1 MEYGSGAR
9 KTSPE
14 KVRSN
19 IFALLE
25 IHGLTQ
31 EKAGRMCGMHGNYF
45 TMLKGQKLVC
55 FPRLDKLL
63 LLCGALNVSIEDLL
77 YKDYTAALDQKRMR
91 EIDAD
96 VERLKKERAK
106 INDRILQRA
115 KERRAREEAEGRK
128 EDAKT

>member
-14 KVRSN
+14 KVRDN

-25 IHGLTQ
+25 IRGLTQ
-31 EKAGRMCGMHGNYF
+31 EKCGKMCGMHGNYF
-45 TMLKGQKLVC
+45 TMLKSQKLTC

-63 LLCGALNVSIEDLL
+63 LVCGALNVSIEDLL
-77 YKDYTAALDQKRMR
+77 YKDYASARDQKRVR

-96 VERLKKERAK
+96 VERLKRERTE
-106 INDRILQRA
+106 ISDRILQRA
-115 KERRAREEAEGRK
+115 RERRTQEEAEGRK
-128 EDAKT
+128 ADARK

>member
-9 KTSPE
+9 KTSPD
-14 KVRSN
+14 KVREN

-25 IHGLTQ
+25 INGLTQ
-31 EKAGRMCGMHGNYF
+31 EKAGRMCGMHSSYF

-77 YKDYTAALDQKRMR
+77 YKDYTVALGQKRMR

-96 VERLKKERAK
+96 VARMKKERER
-106 INDRILQRA
+106 ISERILKRV
-115 KERRAREEAEGRK
+115 KERQAREEAEGRK
-128 EDAKT
+128 EDMEQ

>member
-14 KVRSN
+14 KVRDN

-25 IHGLTQ
+25 IHELTQ
-31 EKAGRMCGMHGNYF
+31 EKAGRLCGMHGNYF
-45 TMLKGQKLVC
+45 TMLKSQKLTC

-63 LLCGALNVSIEDLL
+63 LVCGALNVSIEDLL
-77 YKDYTAALDQKRMR
+77 YKDYASARDQKRVR

-96 VERLKKERAK
+96 VERLKKERTE
-106 INDRILQRA
+106 ISDRILQRA
-115 KERRAREEAEGRK
+115 RERRAQEEAEGRK
-128 EDAKT
+128 ADERK

>member
-1 MEYGSGAR
+1 MEYGCGAR

-31 EKAGRMCGMHGNYF
+31 EKAGRLCGIHGNYF
-45 TMLKGQKLVC
+45 TMLKGQKLTC
-55 FPRLDKLL
+55 FPR
-63 LLCGALNVSIEDLL
+63 
-77 YKDYTAALDQKRMR
+77 LDQKRMR

-96 VERLKKERAK
+96 VERLKKERTK

-115 KERRAREEAEGRK
+115 KERRALEEAEGRK